1 MERGK
6 LIVLEGI
13 NGCGKGAQ
21 LFSLARYIYESD
33 KSKLVFVTREP
44 NILDEN
50 GMLARGMLKRDGDP
64 YSNGLE
70 AVRYFAENRKS
81 HNELFLPLIERG
93 VDVLT
98 DRYWHSNFAFQHA
111 QGVSYQEIANTNKG
125 SLVSDL
131 TLILDVPSRV
141 AFERLRRRDGD
152 ERRKF
157 DSDISFLDSVRS
169 NYLELPDVL
178 SNLIGEE
185 NVVLV
190 DASGSIERVAS
201 SIETIYDASLRIL

>member
-13 NGCGKGAQ
+13 NGCGKSAQ
-21 LFSLARYIYESD
+21 LFGLAKYIYESD

-201 SIETIYDASLRIL
+201 SIETIYDASLRIF